1 MSNPESD
8 GVRNNF
14 EGQNFSQPGDGQIS
28 QQAANTYSDGAFQQ
42 MAANDRVSNAL
53 ASEQMAKNGQLGN
66 LEITGDSQKSEN
78 SQSSDSKSGDSQNS
92 DSQSRAG
99 HAENSQINSNDSKSL
114 EGSEEIPKD
123 ADKAG
128 KAGESGKD
136 GVENIDSNGQK
147 DGAASKANAEGAQE
161 AMNANPLDGNKD
173 DTVSEAPSSEIDQDQ
188 QGENSAQE
196 ASNIHHL
203 DMPNNSSQKQMA
215 DGSPAGANDNMPPS
229 GFGTGGDGKGGA
241 APEPGQEPKKDS
253 SKDLGKDSGA
263 DGAGSIVN
271 DRNDNAQEN
280 KQLFGDHRNSL
291 PAQSKAN
298 DQVNSH
304 GQSSQE
310 HSETL
315 DPEFSPESNGG
326 HGKSA
331 PESQSQKEKMD
342 FNPESNRNKEGDA
355 MRDAAGQAT
364 NNSMGAN
371 RMGAGKLPASRP
383 RW

>member
-53 ASEQMAKNGQLGN
+53 ASEQMAKDGQLGN
-66 LEITGDSQKSEN
+66 LEITGDSQKSGN
-78 SQSSDSKSGDSQNS
+78 SQSSDSQNS
-92 DSQSRAG
+92 DSQSKAG
-99 HAENSQINSNDSKSL
+99 QAENSQINSNDSKSL
-114 EGSEEIPKD
+114 EGSEEIQKD

-271 DRNDNAQEN
+271 DRKDNAQEN

-331 PESQSQKEKMD
+331 AESQSQKEKMD